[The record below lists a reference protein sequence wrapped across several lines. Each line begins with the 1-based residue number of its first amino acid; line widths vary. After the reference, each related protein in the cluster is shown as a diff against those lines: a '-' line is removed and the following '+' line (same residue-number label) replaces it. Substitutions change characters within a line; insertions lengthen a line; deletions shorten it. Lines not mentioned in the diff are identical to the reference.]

1 MPELWLLRFL
11 SYFHG
16 FAFAS
21 GFQAKCT
28 HDDFMSSA
36 FFLGIAVDSFSEDAF
51 VVVVEGHEYG
61 GIRFSLW
68 RTNPLFFFC
77 KSHAR
82 CKLVWWPEGL
92 FGCWLSVVIGIWGK
106 YKLGPDVMP
115 VLVQAAPLGGGGQQ
129 SVQCP
134 DPLIA
139 LGLRNY
145 CRTSQDPEALAV
157 RKQQIF
163 LETRASWVWATD

>member
-1 MPELWLLRFL
+1 MTNLVEEICLKSKKKIKAAVPELWLLRFL

-82 CKLVWWPEGL
+82 CKLDWWPEGL
-92 FGCWLSVVIGIWGK
+92 FGCWLSVVIGIWGSISWDLMLCPFW
-106 YKLGPDVMP
+106 YKQPHWV
-115 VLVQAAPLGGGGQQ
+115 GGG
-129 SVQCP
+129 SSLCS
-134 DPLIA
+134 A
-139 LGLRNY
+139 
-145 CRTSQDPEALAV
+145 
-157 RKQQIF
+157 QI
-163 LETRASWVWATD
+163 LS